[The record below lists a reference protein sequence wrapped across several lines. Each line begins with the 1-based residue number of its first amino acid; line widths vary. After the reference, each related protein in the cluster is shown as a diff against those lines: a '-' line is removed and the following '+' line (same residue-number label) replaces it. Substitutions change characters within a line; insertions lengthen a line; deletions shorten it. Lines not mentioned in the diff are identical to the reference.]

1 MSHAAAELAARVSY
15 GRLLAYLAAQS
26 RDLTAAE
33 DALGEAFVAALET
46 WPRAGVPDK
55 PEAWLLAVARRR
67 LIDGAR
73 HARVEDVA
81 AAALRIVV
89 DRAEQEA
96 SSKALFP
103 DERLKLLFVCAH
115 PAIDPAAR
123 TPLMLQT
130 VLGLDAARIA
140 SAFLVAPAAMGQ
152 RLVRVKAKIRD
163 AGIRF
168 EIPEPRELP
177 SRLEAVLQAIY
188 AAYGSAWEDV
198 AGADPRRQGLAEEAI
213 WLGRLVTRLLPDE
226 PEGQGLLALMLHC
239 EARRGARRDAEG
251 RYVPLTRQDVA
262 LWSQP
267 LTEEAEEILA
277 AASTAMKPGRFQL
290 EAAIQSV
297 HAQRAVTGHT
307 DWEAIALLYEGL
319 IRLAPTIGARVG
331 SAAALAEAK
340 GDDAGLAALEAIPPD
355 AVTGYQPYWALSAHL
370 LKRLGRA
377 AEAREAYA
385 RAVGLSEDPA
395 VRDFL
400 RDSF

>member
-1 MSHAAAELAARVSY
+1 
-15 GRLLAYLAAQS
+15 
-26 RDLTAAE
+26 
-33 DALGEAFVAALET
+33 
-46 WPRAGVPDK
+46 
-55 PEAWLLAVARRR
+55 
-67 LIDGAR
+67 
-73 HARVEDVA
+73 
-81 AAALRIVV
+81 
-89 DRAEQEA
+89 
-96 SSKALFP
+96 
-103 DERLKLLFVCAH
+103 
-115 PAIDPAAR
+115 
-123 TPLMLQT
+123 
-130 VLGLDAARIA
+130 
-140 SAFLVAPAAMGQ
+140 MGQ

-277 AASTAMKPGRFQL
+277 AAATAMKPGRFQL

-340 GDDAGLAALEAIPPD
+340 GDDAGLAALEAIPPE